1 MMEIEMPKIDIE
13 ESEDKSYAK
22 VTVAP
27 LEKGL
32 GLTLGNAMRRTL
44 LSSLPGAAAQ
54 GIKFAPELGVRHEF
68 STIEGVQ
75 QDVTEII
82 LNLKEVSF
90 KTVSQDPAFKEVIML
105 NKKGPCT
112 VTAADLEL
120 PADIEIINPDAFL
133 CKVEDGYYISA
144 EVTVGRGRGYTGAEY
159 NKTGEIGYIP
169 VDSKYAPV
177 KKVSYAVENARV
189 GQRTDLDKLVLEVW
203 TNGTIAGR
211 EVVSLAAKVVEEHI
225 HIFVTLSETMG
236 ALGIL
241 VQQPTDPLPRILE
254 MKIEEMDLSVRSYN
268 CLKRANIHTV
278 EDLTKKTEEDM
289 LKDMLKVRNLGKKSL
304 DEVILKL
311 ASYGLSLKEQED

>member
-1 MMEIEMPKIDIE
+1 MMEIEMPKIEVE
-13 ESEDKSYAK
+13 ESEDRSYAK

-54 GIKFAPELGVRHEF
+54 GIKFASELGVKHEF
-68 STIEGVQ
+68 STIPGVQ

-90 KTVSQDPAFKEVIML
+90 KTVSQDPSFKEVINL
-105 NKKGPCT
+105 YKAGPCT
-112 VTAADLEL
+112 VTAGDLEL
-120 PADIEIINPDAFL
+120 PADIEVINPNAFL
-133 CKVEDGYYISA
+133 CKVEDGYYVSA
-144 EVTVGRGRGYTGAEY
+144 EITVGRGRGYTGAEA
-159 NKTGEIGYIP
+159 NKTGEIDYIP

-177 KKVSYAVENARV
+177 KKVSYSVENARV

-203 TNGTIAGR
+203 TNGTIAGK

-225 HIFVTLSETMG
+225 HIFVTLSEAMSG
-236 ALGIL
+236 LDIL
-241 VQQPTDPLPRILE
+241 VQQPVDQLPKILE
-254 MKIEEMDLSVRSYN
+254 MQIEEMNLSIRSYN

-278 EDLTKKTEEDM
+278 EDLTKKTED
-289 LKDMLKVRNLGKKSL
+289 DMLKVRNLGKKSL
-304 DEVILKL
+304 DEIILKL
-311 ASYGLSLKEQED
+311 ASYGLTLKEQED

>member
-1 MMEIEMPKIDIE
+1 MMEIEMPRIEVE

-54 GIKFAPELGVRHEF
+54 GIKFAPELGVKHEF
-68 STIEGVQ
+68 STIAGVQ

-90 KTVSQDPAFKEVIML
+90 KTVSQDPTFKEVVSL
-105 NKKGPCT
+105 YKVGPCT
-112 VTAADLEL
+112 VTAGDIEL
-120 PADIEIINPDAFL
+120 PADIEVINPNAFL
-133 CKVEDGYYISA
+133 CKVEEGYYLSA
-144 EVTVGRGRGYTGAEY
+144 EITIGRGRGYTGAEA
-159 NKTGEIGYIP
+159 NKTGEIDFIP

-177 KKVSYAVENARV
+177 KKVSYSVENARV

-236 ALGIL
+236 SLGIL
-241 VQQPTDPLPRILE
+241 VQQPTDPLPKILE
-254 MKIEEMDLSVRSYN
+254 MPIEEMNLSIRSYN
-268 CLKRANIHTV
+268 CLKRAFIHTV

-289 LKDMLKVRNLGKKSL
+289 LKVRNLGKKSL
-304 DEVILKL
+304 DEIILKL

>member
-1 MMEIEMPKIDIE
+1 MMEIEMPRIEVE

-54 GIKFAPELGVRHEF
+54 GIKFAPELGVKHEF
-68 STIEGVQ
+68 STIAGVQ

-90 KTVSQDPAFKEVIML
+90 KTVSQDPTFKEVVTL
-105 NKKGPCT
+105 YKAGPCT
-112 VTAADLEL
+112 VTAGDLDL
-120 PADIEIINPDAFL
+120 PADIEVINPNAFL
-133 CKVEDGYYISA
+133 CKVEDGYYVSA
-144 EVTVGRGRGYTGAEY
+144 EVTVGRGRGYTGAEA
-159 NKTGEIGYIP
+159 NKTGEIDYIP

-177 KKVSYAVENARV
+177 KKVSYSVENARV

-236 ALGIL
+236 NLGIL
-241 VQQPTDPLPRILE
+241 VQQPTDPLPKILE
-254 MKIEEMDLSVRSYN
+254 MQIEEMNLSIRSYN

-289 LKDMLKVRNLGKKSL
+289 LKVRNLGKKSL
-304 DEVILKL
+304 DEIILKL
-311 ASYGLSLKEQED
+311 ASYGLTLKEQED

>member
-1 MMEIEMPKIDIE
+1 MMEIEMPKIEVE

-32 GLTLGNAMRRTL
+32 GMTLGNAMRRTL

-68 STIEGVQ
+68 STIAGVQ

-90 KTVSQDPAFKEVIML
+90 KTASQAPDFKEVVTL
-105 NKKGPCT
+105 HKVDPCT
-112 VTAADLEL
+112 VTAGDIDL
-120 PADIEIINPDAFL
+120 PSDIEVINPNAFL
-133 CKVEDGYYISA
+133 CRVEDGFYISA
-144 EVTVGRGRGYTGAEY
+144 EITIGRGRGYTGAEA
-159 NKTGEIGYIP
+159 NKTGEIDYIP

-177 KKVSYAVENARV
+177 KKVSYSVENARV

-236 ALGIL
+236 NLGIL
-241 VQQPTDPLPRILE
+241 VQQPTDPLPKILE
-254 MKIEEMDLSVRSYN
+254 KPIEEMNLSIRSYN

-289 LKDMLKVRNLGKKSL
+289 LKVRNLGKKSL
-304 DEVILKL
+304 DEIILKL
-311 ASYGLSLKEQED
+311 ASYGLTLKQQED